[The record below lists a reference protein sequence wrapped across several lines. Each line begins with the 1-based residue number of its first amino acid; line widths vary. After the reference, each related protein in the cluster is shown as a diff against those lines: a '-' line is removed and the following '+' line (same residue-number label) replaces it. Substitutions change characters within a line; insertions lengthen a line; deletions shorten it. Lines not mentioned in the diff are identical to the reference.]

1 MTASF
6 VMLVFDNRASS
17 SVYVDEVVGKCD
29 FVRTHHAMHTMET
42 EFGTKWALPQPRS
55 LAI

>member
-1 MTASF
+1 
-6 VMLVFDNRASS
+6 MLAIDSRASS
-17 SVYVDEVVGKCD
+17 SEYVEKVVGKCD